1 MSDNCPS
8 YSSDIQL
15 LYENTYW
22 KQRGVPN
29 DIFRLMIGYLNPNR
43 CIENSCQC
51 YIGPGEELCDKCI
64 DSLFDEYDDLCEQF
78 EKLTKKK
85 LEAERNK
92 IYYSRSPMIGDY
104 SPPYY
109 YKKN

>member
-1 MSDNCPS
+1 MSADSPS
-8 YSSDIQL
+8 YPPNIQL

-29 DIFRLMIGYLNPNR
+29 DIFRLMIGYLNPYR

-51 YIGPGEELCDKCI
+51 YIGPGEELCDKCRWV
-64 DSLFDEYDDLCEQF
+64 FKEYKKIKALNEEIKEF
-78 EKLTKKK
+78 NKK
-85 LEAERNK
+85 LEAERNNP
-92 IYYSRSPMIGDY
+92 YSRSPTIGDY

>member
-1 MSDNCPS
+1 MSADSPPYPPN
-8 YSSDIQL
+8 IQL

-43 CIENSCQC
+43 CIEFSCQC
-51 YIGPGEELCDKCI
+51 YIGPGKEYCDKCI
-64 DSLFDEYDDLCEQF
+64 DDLFKECQKMNYELN
-78 EKLTKKK
+78 KK
-85 LEAERNK
+85 LKAKRNK

-109 YKKN
+109 YKKK